1 MTENNGISDEVPLEN
16 KEKLSESQANTKKY
30 DLSQLLMVSR
40 GDMSFVRS
48 IVKMF
53 IVKTP
58 LYIDR
63 ITKEFESGNFHEMG
77 EVAHQLKQSIYAM
90 GINTLRIPVM
100 AIILVGRNNNPDD
113 DLILHIA
120 NLNHFAQLVIQDL
133 KTDFE
138 L

>member
-1 MTENNGISDEVPLEN
+1 MIENNGISDEVPLEN
-16 KEKLSESQANTKKY
+16 KEKLSESQASTKKY

-120 NLNHFAQLVIQDL
+120 NLKHFAQLVIQDL

>member
-1 MTENNGISDEVPLEN
+1 MIENNGISDEVPLEN
-16 KEKLSESQANTKKY
+16 KEKLSESKASTKKY

-120 NLNHFAQLVIQDL
+120 NLKHFAQLVIQDL
-133 KTDFE
+133 KTDFD